1 MRPVAGLELLADA
14 VLLSAVG
21 YKYAWP
27 ANLHVLPTVHS
38 SKRLERIT
46 KYDLRR
52 MQAELLH
59 MYYYSINAINRVL
72 RSNIYYAN

>member
-1 MRPVAGLELLADA
+1 MRAPHDVASRMAADAPSRCVAGLELLADA

-38 SKRLERIT
+38 SKRLERTT
-46 KYDLRR
+46 KFDLRR

-59 MYYYSINAINRVL
+59 
-72 RSNIYYAN
+72 IYY